1 MKRNLKQKV
10 WLIIRLYNLVK
21 GYLSVIEKYIFGHQ
35 KLKQKNSVKTNDTH
49 SCKTKFLYYRH
60 TGSNTKKRK
69 MITRRGKKQWFNS
82 PLPQSRLW
90 RVIHKFLIVGFVC
103 IHNCAHNP
111 ITNRCLSSDR
121 SFYFCWNWIDI
132 EKKRGKN
139 TQQWNSNW
147 GKNRNC

>member
-1 MKRNLKQKV
+1 MKTKFETKSMINNSIVRFSN
-10 WLIIRLYNLVK
+10 RLSFCNWK
-21 GYLSVIEKYIFGHQ
+21 IHFWSSKT
-35 KLKQKNSVKTNDTH
+35 KTKNSVKTNDTH
-49 SCKTKFLYYRH
+49 NGKIKFLYYRH
-60 TGSNTKKRK
+60 TGSNTKKHN
-69 MITRRGKKQWFNS
+69 MITKREKKWFHS

-139 TQQWNSNW
+139 TTM
-147 GKNRNC
+147 KFKLREK